1 MARFNRRGFIKLS
14 GGGAMGATLGGM
26 AGILA
31 SGRAPAIAQT
41 TTMHW
46 LRWNDFVPASDQL
59 LRREITGECEKAL
72 GVKLNVE
79 TINANDIQARITSAI
94 QSGMGPDI
102 ICALNNWPQLYT
114 ESVADAGDVAE
125 EIGKMQGGY
134 YQVSRNGATVGSKWI
149 AVPWCIVGPRIVY
162 RQCWSEE
169 VGYSKFPETWE
180 AYRAAGKKLK
190 AKGHPPGQTLGHP
203 FGDAPAFWYP

>member
-59 LRREITGECEKAL
+59 LRKEITGECQKAL
-72 GVKLNVE
+72 GIKLTVE
-79 TINANDIQARITSAI
+79 TINGNDIQARITSAV
-94 QSGMGPDI
+94 QSASGPDVI
-102 ICALNNWPQLYT
+102 TALNNWPQLYGDST
-114 ESVADAGDVAE
+114 VDVSDVAE
-125 EIGKMQGGY
+125 I
-134 YQVSRNGATVGSKWI
+134 
-149 AVPWCIVGPRIVY
+149 
-162 RQCWSEE
+162 
-169 VGYSKFPETWE
+169 
-180 AYRAAGKKLK
+180 L
-190 AKGHPPGQTLGHP
+190 
-203 FGDAPAFWYP
+203 